1 MQIHPDGYQR
11 DNEVYEIPL
20 SYFTLYDKDGKVIQQ
35 GKRKDV
41 EEIPE
46 TIGVFVN
53 STVSGNDESFKKC
66 SNN

>member
-1 MQIHPDGYQR
+1 MLQLNYSR
-11 DNEVYEIPL
+11 
-20 SYFTLYDKDGKVIQQ
+20 SLYDKDGKVIQQ